1 MATTRRDT
9 FCEPE
14 GWGWMKVDYFSYVSL
29 SYLQRDGRLE
39 RASGRLWVL
48 SATLSQLSLLL
59 HLPFFSPPPLPPPPL
74 PLPFF
79 FCLPTYLLFGRLF
92 LSFFAAVYLPTYQH
106 TCKTFAARLPLSL
119 SLSLSPPYVTAFF
132 LPIRLFVYFSVS
144 LSAWLVCRAP
154 NRRACIRLDSSSD
167 FFFLLLRRCSES
179 NVLSLV
185 SRLLFQSATANCKLQ
200 HHRILATG
208 GKEKRK
214 KKDE

>member
-1 MATTRRDT
+1 
-9 FCEPE
+9 
-14 GWGWMKVDYFSYVSL
+14 MKVDYFSYVSL

-79 FCLPTYLLFGRLF
+79 FCLPTYFSVDLFF

-119 SLSLSPPYVTAFF
+119 SLSLT
-132 LPIRLFVYFSVS
+132 
-144 LSAWLVCRAP
+144 LSALRHSLLSPHPFVCLFFCQSVGL
-154 NRRACIRLDSSSD
+154 ACLPCTKQTSLYPTRFVVGFLLPSSSSMQRIQRA
-167 FFFLLLRRCSES
+167 FARFEIA
-179 NVLSLV
+179 LSIG
-185 SRLLFQSATANCKLQ
+185 NGKLQ
-200 HHRILATG
+200 TAAPSDSGNGRKG
-208 GKEKRK
+208 KKKEKRRVK
-214 KKDE
+214 KGSQ